1 MNALTRKRPYFLF
14 HIAGWLA
21 FIVFQFILLPKQE
34 LFIKDGKLTP
44 FSIDQFVVNSL
55 AVAFFYLHSY
65 FLLPGMY
72 FKKKYIAYF
81 FCVAVCLGLS
91 LFIVVQI
98 NQLHPPPSEI
108 PTNVRGIPE
117 FSENPLAPPSPLQPP
132 PHVKLMGEKIFLFAN
147 FFLKFFLVF
156 LISVGLRI
164 YRNWQMAE
172 EEKYKAEL
180 AFLKSQINPHF
191 LFNILNG
198 IYVLAIRKAE
208 NTAPSIMKLSSIM
221 RYVISEGHRPLVPLE
236 KEISYVSDYID
247 LQKMRLSNSIKV
259 DYQVHVSSQEL
270 QIAPLI
276 LITFIENAFKHG
288 ISTEENG
295 VIKINITVDGN
306 QLVMNVQNKKY
317 KTAMKEEEQSGIGI
331 ENTRRRLALM
341 YPDKHKLT
349 IDNQETSYSVTLKLI
364 LT

>member
-21 FIVFQFILLPKQE
+21 FIGFQFILLPKQE

-72 FKKKYIAYF
+72 FRKKFITYF
-81 FCVAVCLGLS
+81 FCLAASIGLA
-91 LFIVVQI
+91 LFIVVKV

-108 PTNVRGIPE
+108 PTNIKGIPE
-117 FSENPLAPPSPLQPP
+117 FSENPLAPPSPVQPP

-156 LISVGLRI
+156 LMSIALRI
-164 YRNWQMAE
+164 YRNWQAAE

-208 NTAPSIMKLSSIM
+208 NTAPAIMKLSSIM

-236 KEISYVSDYID
+236 KEISYISDYID
-247 LQKMRLSNSIKV
+247 LQKMRLSNSITV
-259 DYQVHVSSQEL
+259 DYQVNISSQDL
-270 QIAPLI
+270 QIAPLL

-295 VIKINITVDGN
+295 IIKINITVAGN

-317 KTAMKEEEQSGIGI
+317 KMALKEDESSGIGI
-331 ENTRRRLALM
+331 ENTKRRLALM
-341 YPDKHKLT
+341 YPDKHELT
-349 IDNQETSYSVTLKLI
+349 IDNNDTGYGVTLKLN
-364 LT
+364 LA

>member
-98 NQLHPPPSEI
+98 NQLHPAPSEI